1 VGHVFAHVAASVAV
15 GATWFSAGVAYAAEF
30 PRLCDVVFVES
41 TGAAVLGLGHLAFRL
56 HYTPG
61 KLAFGSDPAA
71 CSVAPSQVGTTGTF
85 AADDAAGTLDVGL
98 SRKNGLLLEP
108 LVVCGPRGSADV
120 ETTALT
126 VDVLEAQNLDGR
138 VLVPTPVVDVDT
150 FECSSSPPPTT
161 TTLPVTTTLG
171 SLTTTTVAS
180 GTTTSTIPAPPLCGD
195 GDGNG
200 TITAADALLA
210 LRKAVGAA
218 SCPVERCDTDASG
231 SVTATD
237 ALRVLRAA
245 IGISEL
251 LTCS

>member
-1 VGHVFAHVAASVAV
+1 MGHVFAHVAACVAV
-15 GATWFSAGVAYAAEF
+15 GATWFSAGIAYAAEF

-61 KLAFGSDPAA
+61 KLAFGSDPVA

-85 AADDAAGTLDVGL
+85 AADDAAGTLDVVL

-108 LVVCGPRGSADV
+108 LVVCSPRGSADV

-126 VDVLEAQNLDGR
+126 VDVLEAQNLNGQA
-138 VLVPTPVVDVDT
+138 LVPTPVVDVDT
-150 FECSSSPPPTT
+150 FECSSS
-161 TTLPVTTTLG
+161 TTLPPTTTTLG
-171 SLTTTTVAS
+171 SLTTTTVAF

-218 SCPVERCDTDASG
+218 NCPVERCDTDASG

-245 IGISEL
+245 IGISEM